1 MKTRIEELQK
11 IAEGREAEMFAWE
24 QGRVLRLYRGG
35 FQRSTVEFQTDAL
48 NSAREAGVRVPAVYG
63 TTEVDGRF
71 GVIMERIAGSD
82 LLTVIGRQPW
92 RVWWVA
98 GITGRAQAEINSAEA
113 PSSLPTTHERYR
125 RIMTNSDSIPDDL
138 ARAALARLEELPLG
152 DRLIHGDFHPGNV
165 MLQDGEPVVLDWS
178 NASRGDPDAD
188 FERSQLIVRLGDPPP
203 GTAMSTRLLAKV
215 GRRLLL
221 DSWAR
226 SYRKV
231 RMPDE
236 TRRKAWQLPIAT
248 ARLAEGIEVERPAL
262 LRFIRRQLPDA
273 SDRPSGRHH

>member
-1 MKTRIEELQK
+1 VGARP
-11 IAEGREAEMFAWE
+11 
-24 QGRVLRLYRGG
+24 VLRLYRGD
-35 FQRSTVEFQTDAL
+35 FQRSTVEFQIEAL
-48 NSAREAGVRVPAVYG
+48 QSAQEAGVRVPAVYG
-63 TTEVDGRF
+63 TTEVEGRL

-98 GITGRAQAEINSAEA
+98 GITGRTQAAINNAEA
-113 PSSLPTTHERYR
+113 PASLPTTHERYR
-125 RIMTNSDSIPDDL
+125 RIITNSASIPEDF
-138 ARAALARLEELPLG
+138 ARVALARLEELPSG

-165 MLQDGEPVVLDWS
+165 MLQDDEPVVLDWS

-188 FERSQLIVRLGDPPP
+188 FERSQLIARLGDPPP

-215 GRRLLL
+215 GRGLLL

-226 SYRKV
+226 SYRNV
-231 RMPDE
+231 RLPDE
-236 TRRKAWQLPIAT
+236 TRRKAWQLPIAI

-262 LRFIRRQLPDA
+262 IRFIRRQLQDA
-273 SDRPSGRHH
+273 S